1 MRHLLAEADADVWA
15 ISAPRDLILPFSS
28 YISVFT
34 LYLPLFGPFLCFF
47 ACQQADKPNKLDKP
61 TS

>member
-28 YISVFT
+28 LS
-34 LYLPLFGPFLCFF
+34 
-47 ACQQADKPNKLDKP
+47 
-61 TS
+61 